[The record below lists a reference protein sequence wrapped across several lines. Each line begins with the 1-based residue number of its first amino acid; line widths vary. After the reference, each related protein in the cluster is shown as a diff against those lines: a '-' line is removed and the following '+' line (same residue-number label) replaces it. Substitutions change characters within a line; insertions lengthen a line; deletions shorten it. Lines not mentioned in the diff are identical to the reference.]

1 MIYSP
6 ENSNPQAC
14 RNAENVRY
22 ERPMAVIGE
31 GISIPEPDTI
41 DDHSGQFKLRLPRS
55 LHRQPALES
64 KGEGAQYGPVSRLP
78 SQPEQCVSCL
88 IVSDASAQTPA

>member
-6 ENSNPQAC
+6 ENSYPQAC
-14 RNAENVRY
+14 RKVEDVRY

-41 DDHSGQFKLRLPRS
+41 DDHSGQFKLRLARS

-64 KGEGAQYGPVSRLP
+64 KMEGVSMDRYR
-78 SQPEQCVSCL
+78 VCL
-88 IVSDASAQTPA
+88 LSRNSAVHA

>member
-14 RNAENVRY
+14 LNAEDARY
-22 ERPMAVIGE
+22 EWPMAAIGE

-41 DDHSGQFKLRLPRS
+41 DNHSGQFKLRLARS
-55 LHRQPALES
+55 LHRQPALKS
-64 KGEGAQYGPVSRLP
+64 KREGVSMDRYRVYL
-78 SQPEQCVSCL
+78 L
-88 IVSDASAQTPA
+88 NRNSAIHA